1 MFEERLGRGEIE
13 RRLSEEGFEEGGAI
27 CRGCRARNLERPGE
41 ERRAFVFHQGER

>member
-1 MFEERLGRGEIE
+1 MFEERLGGEIE
-13 RRLSEEGFEEGGAI
+13 RRLSEEGFEGRGAI

>member
-1 MFEERLGRGEIE
+1 MFERLERGEIE
-13 RRLSEEGFEEGGAI
+13 RGLSEEGFEEGGGAI